1 MHLAWRHVYP
11 GNLRDIAFTTLMA
24 AGVTGTPVR
33 VSEDRWMLQGCP
45 DDGPAMDVDGSGR
58 VHVVWPTVVTN
69 DGAGQKVLFHASS
82 ADGRTFTARTRV
94 PVEGQANHP
103 QIAVARD
110 GTLVLA
116 WDEVHGTERRIV
128 VATSS
133 GAGLSAAPVFR
144 RDRIHRRPVG
154 RLSGDRAHADTFD
167 RRVDERSAGGIDDS
181 RASSACCSLGTG
193 PGDHGILRRSK

>member
-1 MHLAWRHVYP
+1 
-11 GNLRDIAFTTLMA
+11 
-24 AGVTGTPVR
+24 
-33 VSEDRWMLQGCP
+33 MLQGCP

-69 DGAGQKVLFHASS
+69 SEGAGQKVLFHASS
-82 ADGRTFTARTRV
+82 ADGGTFTARTRL

-133 GAGLSAAPVFR
+133 DAGLSAVPVFR
-144 RDRIHRRPVG
+144 RDQSTGDQSGVYPAIALTPTHSIVAWTSGAPAESTIRVL
-154 RLSGDRAHADTFD
+154 RLPAVH
-167 RRVDERSAGGIDDS
+167 
-181 RASSACCSLGTG
+181 
-193 PGDHGILRRSK
+193 

>member
-1 MHLAWRHVYP
+1 
-11 GNLRDIAFTTLMA
+11 MA

-69 DGAGQKVLFHASS
+69 ESAGQKVLFHASS

-103 QIAVARD
+103 QITVARD

-133 GAGLSAAPVFR
+133 DAGIVGSTGFPAR
-144 RDRIHRRPVG
+144 SIHRRSVG
-154 RLSGDRAHADTFD
+154 VYPAIALTPTHSIVAWTSGAPAESTIRVLRLPAVH
-167 RRVDERSAGGIDDS
+167 
-181 RASSACCSLGTG
+181 
-193 PGDHGILRRSK
+193 

>member
-1 MHLAWRHVYP
+1 
-11 GNLRDIAFTTLMA
+11 
-24 AGVTGTPVR
+24 
-33 VSEDRWMLQGCP
+33 MLQGCP
-45 DDGPAMDVDGSGR
+45 DDGPAMDVDGTGR

-133 GAGLSAAPVFR
+133 DAGLSAVPVFR
-144 RDRIHRRPVG
+144 RDQSTGDQSGVYPAIALTPTHSIVAWTSGAPAESTIRVL
-154 RLSGDRAHADTFD
+154 RLAAVH
-167 RRVDERSAGGIDDS
+167 
-181 RASSACCSLGTG
+181 
-193 PGDHGILRRSK
+193 

>member
-1 MHLAWRHVYP
+1 M
-11 GNLRDIAFTTLMA
+11 
-24 AGVTGTPVR
+24 
-33 VSEDRWMLQGCP
+33 
-45 DDGPAMDVDGSGR
+45 
-58 VHVVWPTVVTN
+58 HVVWPTVVTN

-133 GAGLSAAPVFR
+133 DAGLSAVPVFR
-144 RDRIHRRPVG
+144 RDQSTGDQSGVYPAIALTPTHSIVAWTSGAPAESTIRVL
-154 RLSGDRAHADTFD
+154 RLAAVH
-167 RRVDERSAGGIDDS
+167 
-181 RASSACCSLGTG
+181 
-193 PGDHGILRRSK
+193 